1 MVTAEA
7 AGGCWGKKKEERVME
22 SEALHQPDSE
32 EEREEKEEEENAV
45 RELSWKGGREGK
57 TPRGEGGGWGGVAVG
72 NFQRD
77 KMLRGGGW
85 RESVVIYGS
94 LPPPGGW
101 MEAGRASGRH
111 FSSLSTASGS
121 F

>member
-1 MVTAEA
+1 
-7 AGGCWGKKKEERVME
+7 ME

-57 TPRGEGGGWGGVAVG
+57 TPRGEGGGVAVG

-77 KMLRGGGW
+77 KMLWGCGVVEGERGDFW
-85 RESVVIYGS
+85 Q
-94 LPPPGGW
+94 LTPPGGW

-111 FSSLSTASGS
+111 FSSLSTASGT